1 MTVRANVK
9 PLTHW
14 LIYKGYTV
22 RFTHRAADEVAGVL
36 TTPEG
41 SVNFTYT
48 PATRTVTLPERVVRL
63 NEYGWE
69 VTPDADPPST
79 ANE

>member
-1 MTVRANVK
+1 MTPHANVK

-22 RFTHRAADEVAGVL
+22 RFTRRAPAAVAGVL
-36 TTPEG
+36 TTPDGDE
-41 SVNFTYT
+41 VDFTYA
-48 PATRTVTLPERVVRL
+48 PDTRTVHLPGQTIYL

-69 VTPDADPPST
+69 ATRGAPPAADA
-79 ANE
+79 

>member
-1 MTVRANVK
+1 MTPRANVK

-22 RFTHRAADEVAGVL
+22 RFTQRAATIVAGVL
-36 TTPEG
+36 TTPAG
-41 SVNFTYT
+41 PLAFTYD
-48 PATRTVTLPERVVRL
+48 PVTRAVTLPDRVIHL

-69 VTPDADPPST
+69 VTPDPTPPPR
-79 ANE
+79 AAA